1 MSNRIELSAAMNVQ
15 AADDEAPAT
24 FELVAYTGASIRQ
37 GWSRNPLV
45 VDLAGMN
52 TAKAS
57 IPILYAHGRE
67 LPLLDSVIGR
77 STEILN
83 DGNQLVIRGEL
94 IRGEPAADKLIR
106 YAKAGV
112 PLQASIGADAGGLE
126 NIAAGAI
133 ATVNGREFPGPVTV
147 ARAADLRETSVVLFG
162 ADGQTSAAIAAEAS
176 EVFPMSDQLNEKPVE
191 AAVPQTEAPAI
202 VAADQKPIVEAKGG
216 DGASLVTPESVAD
229 LVLQRLRAERLA
241 EVRAERPK
249 APAAHVVDASAAN
262 DPKVIEAA
270 LCLNGG
276 LSNVEKVFDAKTLE
290 AADRR
295 RGSSSLQE
303 VLVEAARSRGYTGSA
318 RISAGNIRE
327 VLATGFATHA
337 ISNVLAATY
346 GKFLLQG
353 YTAVESAWDQIA
365 SIRSVSDYKTVTGV
379 RLNGGFDF
387 EDVGASGELKSAD
400 ASDETR
406 TIKAKLTGRM
416 SSITM
421 VDIVNDDLGALTQVP
436 ARLGRGAAIKL
447 NKDFWTEFLLNNATA
462 FRAETAAAGNAL
474 SLTSLR
480 TANASYRK
488 LTDPDGNPLGIL
500 PSILLVPPEL
510 ETTADELMGSTV
522 LITGSDTTRGNVNVF
537 AGRFRVVSSAYLT
550 SATTWWLVA
559 NPAELP
565 AMEVAFLNGQR
576 LPTVQQ
582 AEVDFNTLGIQ
593 VRGHFSY
600 GVAKAESRG
609 AYRMATA

>member
-1 MSNRIELSAAMNVQ
+1 MSNRIELSATLNVQ
-15 AADDEAPAT
+15 AADEASTPT

-45 VDLAGMN
+45 IDLAQID
-52 TAKAS
+52 S
-57 IPILYAHGRE
+57 SRPIPILYAHGKE

-77 STEILN
+77 SVEAVN
-83 DGNQLVIRGEL
+83 DGSELTLRGEL
-94 IRGEPAADKLIR
+94 IRGMPAADRLIQL
-106 YAKAGV
+106 AKAGV
-112 PLQASIGADAGGLE
+112 PLQASIGADVGSIE
-126 NIAAGAI
+126 NVAAGAVV
-133 ATVNGREFPGPVTV
+133 TVNGREFAGPISV
-147 ARAADLRETSVVLFG
+147 ARGAHLRETSVVLFG
-162 ADGQTSAAIAAEAS
+162 ADAATSAAIAAEANEVSTMS
-176 EVFPMSDQLNEKPVE
+176 EQLNEKPVE
-191 AAVPQTEAPAI
+191 AAVPPTEAPAI
-202 VAADQKPIVEAKGG
+202 VAEETKVGN
-216 DGASLVTPESVAD
+216 DGANTVDAETVANI
-229 LVLQRLRAERLA
+229 VLQRLRAERLA

-249 APAAHVVDASAAN
+249 APAAHVVDASAVN

-276 LSNVEKVFDAKTLE
+276 LANVDKVFDQKTLE

-295 RGSSSLQE
+295 RSSTSLQE
-303 VLVEAARSRGYTGSA
+303 VLVEAARSRGYTGPA
-318 RISAGNIRE
+318 RITGGNIRE
-327 VLATGFATHA
+327 VLASGFATHS

-353 YTAVESAWDQIA
+353 YTAVEAAWDRIS

-379 RLNGGFDF
+379 RLNGGFEF
-387 EDVGASGELKSAD
+387 EDVAGNGELKSAD

-436 ARLGRGAAIKL
+436 ARLGRGAALKL
-447 NKDFWTEFLLNNATA
+447 NKDFWTEFALNNSTA
-462 FRAETAAAGNAL
+462 FRAATVAAGNAL
-474 SLTSLR
+474 SSSSLV
-480 TANASYRK
+480 TAVSGYRK
-488 LTDPDGNPLGIL
+488 LTDPDGYPLGIT
-500 PSILLVPPEL
+500 PTILLVPPEL
-510 ETTADELMGSTV
+510 EFTASELMGSSV
-522 LITGSDTTRGNVNVF
+522 LITGANETRGNVNVF
-537 AGRFRVVSSAYLT
+537 AGRFQVVSSAYLT

-582 AEVDFNTLGIQ
+582 AEADFNTLGIQ

-600 GVAKAESRG
+600 GVAKAEARG

>member
-1 MSNRIELSAAMNVQ
+1 MSNRIELSATLNVQ
-15 AADDEAPAT
+15 AADEAAVPT

-45 VDLAGMN
+45 VDLAQID
-52 TAKAS
+52 AS
-57 IPILYAHGRE
+57 RPIPILYAHGKE
-67 LPLLDSVIGR
+67 MPLLDSVIGK
-77 STEILN
+77 SVEATN
-83 DGNQLVIRGEL
+83 DGNQLLLRGEL
-94 IRGEPAADKLIR
+94 IRGTPAGDKLIAL
-106 YAKAGV
+106 AKAGV
-112 PLQASIGADAGGLE
+112 PLQASIGADVGSIE
-126 NIAAGAI
+126 NIAAGAVV
-133 ATVNGREFPGPVTV
+133 TVNGREFPGPISV
-147 ARAADLRETSVVLFG
+147 ARGAVLRETSVVLFG
-162 ADGQTSAAIAAEAS
+162 ADASTSAAIAAEAS
-176 EVFPMSDQLNEKPVE
+176 EVSNMSEQLNEKPVE
-191 AAVPQTEAPAI
+191 AAVPTTEATAN
-202 VAADQKPIVEAKGG
+202 VAADKKVVAAGN
-216 DGASLVTPESVAD
+216 DGANTIDAEAVASI
-229 LVLQRLRAERLA
+229 VLERLRAERLA

-249 APAAHVVDASAAN
+249 APAAHVVDASAAH
-262 DPKVIEAA
+262 DPRVIEAA

-276 LSNVEKVFDAKTLE
+276 LGNVEKVFDQKTLE

-295 RGSSSLQE
+295 RGSTSLQE
-303 VLVEAARSRGYTGSA
+303 VLVEAARANGYTGPA
-318 RISAGNIRE
+318 RISAGNVRD
-327 VLATGFATHA
+327 VLASGFATHS

-353 YTAVESAWDQIA
+353 YTAVEAVWDQIA

-387 EDVGASGELKSAD
+387 EDVGPSGELKSAD

-436 ARLGRGAAIKL
+436 ARLGRGAAVKL
-447 NKDFWTEFLLNNATA
+447 NKDFWSEFESSNST
-462 FRAETAAAGNAL
+462 FYRRETAAAGNAL
-474 SLTSLR
+474 QISALR
-480 TANASYRK
+480 TAVASYRK
-488 LTDPDGNPLGIL
+488 LTDPDGNPLGITPQL
-500 PSILLVPPEL
+500 LLVPPEL
-510 ETTADELMGSTV
+510 EMTAEELMGSSV
-522 LITGSDTTRGNVNVF
+522 LITGENATRGNVNVF

-550 SATTWWLVA
+550 SGTTWWLMA
-559 NPAELP
+559 SPAELP

-582 AEVDFNTLGIQ
+582 AEADFNQLGIQ

-600 GVAKAESRG
+600 GVAKAEARG

>member
-1 MSNRIELSAAMNVQ
+1 MSNRIELSAALNVQ
-15 AADDEAPAT
+15 AADEAATPT

-45 VDLAGMN
+45 VDLAHMD
-52 TAKAS
+52 AS
-57 IPILYAHGRE
+57 RPIPILYAHGKE
-67 LPLLDSVIGR
+67 MPLLDSVIGK
-77 STEILN
+77 SLEATN
-83 DGNQLVIRGEL
+83 DGNQLMLRGEL
-94 IRGEPAADKLIR
+94 IRGTQAADKLIAL
-106 YAKAGV
+106 AKAGV
-112 PLQASIGADAGGLE
+112 PLQASIGADVGSIE
-126 NIAAGAI
+126 NIAAGASV
-133 ATVNGREFPGPVTV
+133 TVNGREFPGPISV
-147 ARAADLRETSVVLFG
+147 ARGAVLRETSVVLFG
-162 ADGQTSAAIAAEAS
+162 ADASTSAAIAAEANEVSNMS
-176 EVFPMSDQLNEKPVE
+176 EQLNEKPVE
-191 AAVPQTEAPAI
+191 AAVPTTEATAI
-202 VAADQKPIVEAKGG
+202 VAADQKVIAGN
-216 DGASLVTPESVAD
+216 DGANTIDAEAVANI
-229 LVLQRLRAERLA
+229 VLERLRADRLA

-249 APAAHVVDASAAN
+249 APAAHVVDASAAH
-262 DPKVIEAA
+262 DPRVIEAA

-276 LSNVEKVFDAKTLE
+276 LGNVEKVFDQKTLE

-295 RGSSSLQE
+295 RGSTSLQE
-303 VLVEAARSRGYTGSA
+303 VLVEAARANGYHGPA
-318 RISAGNIRE
+318 RISAGNVRE
-327 VLATGFATHA
+327 VLASGFATHS

-353 YTAVESAWDQIA
+353 YTAVEAAWDQIA

-387 EDVGASGELKSAD
+387 EDVGPSGELKSAD

-406 TIKAKLTGRM
+406 TIRAKLTGRM

-436 ARLGRGAAIKL
+436 ARLGRGAAVKL
-447 NKDFWTEFLLNNATA
+447 NKDFWTEFQASNSS
-462 FRAETAAAGNAL
+462 FYRAESAAAGNAL
-474 SLTSLR
+474 AISSLR
-480 TANASYRK
+480 TAVASYRK
-488 LTDPDGNPLGIL
+488 LTDPDGNPLGITPQL
-500 PSILLVPPEL
+500 LLVPPEL
-510 ETTADELMGSTV
+510 EMTAEELMGSSV
-522 LITGSDTTRGNVNVF
+522 LITGENATRGNVNVF

-550 SATTWWLVA
+550 SGTTWWLMA

-582 AEVDFNTLGIQ
+582 AEADFNQLGIQ

-600 GVAKAESRG
+600 GVAKAEARG